1 MFYFSSSGNL
11 GKRFR
16 KLIDKDSEK
25 YNTRRKEGREGRR
38 IKTQTKN

>member
-25 YNTRRKEGREGRR
+25 YNTRRKEGREIARVCG
-38 IKTQTKN
+38 